1 MPNEP
6 TVAAVCTSQKTP
18 SDPFLPQTP
27 RRSVVGGG
35 TYGREKDGPRRERD
49 VTQAFW
55 GPGHYD
61 YGMKCTK
68 IVTYALFPG
77 LLSCTVSAVDCR
89 RSVCFVIAPKFHA
102 PDFYARLSG
111 ATDRRMREVSVSQAS
126 HRRPSFFLSSRRH
139 CLLLSP
145 AVFALSIIHRSDL
158 SLSSPQCY
166 SRDSQQTREANKQP

>member
-102 PDFYARLSG
+102 ARFLRQIVRCDGQTNERSLCESG
-111 ATDRRMREVSVSQAS
+111 VAP
-126 HRRPSFFLSSRRH
+126 PS
-139 CLLLSP
+139 LLLPLVKKALP
-145 AVFALSIIHRSDL
+145 APFSRSLRIIHHPSVGSFSLL
-158 SLSSPQCY
+158 SAVLFP
-166 SRDSQQTREANKQP
+166 R